1 MIEEVRDYN
10 IVTSGKDYTVRLA
23 HRIAPGL
30 LVYRI
35 PDGMHQTSPH
45 RWRIGHEFSGR
56 SVADAMNR
64 EDAIAGAEMLAPMT
78 DWTQGLEDLR
88 SSLSADDLYV
98 RISSVG
104 MGCIPPASEP
114 MPGNVSHNGT
124 YTDADIELYAA
135 ECKASEMDALEITSA
150 MAQTVP
156 WMGLDTDDFNEAHSR
171 ITVLADAA

>member
-1 MIEEVRDYN
+1 MIEEVHDYN
-10 IVTSGKDYTVRLA
+10 IVTVGRDFTVRLA

-35 PDGMHQTSPH
+35 PDGMHTTSPH

-56 SVADAMNR
+56 SVADALNR
-64 EDAIAGAEMLAPMT
+64 EDAIAGAKLLAPMT

-88 SSLSADDLYV
+88 ANLSADELYM

-114 MPGNVSHNGT
+114 MPGNVAHNGT

-135 ECKASEMDALEITSA
+135 ECKAEELDALQITCAMSA
-150 MAQTVP
+150 TVP
-156 WMGLDTDDFNEAHSR
+156 WMGLDTEDFNEAHGR
-171 ITVLADAA
+171 ICDLADAA

>member
-10 IVTSGKDYTVRLA
+10 IVTNARDFTVRLA

-35 PDGMHQTSPH
+35 PEGMHQDSPH
-45 RWRIGHEFSGR
+45 RWRIGHESSGR

-78 DWTQGLEDLR
+78 DWMLGLEDLR
-88 SSLSADDLYV
+88 ASLSADELYV
-98 RISSVG
+98 RISGVG

-114 MPGNVSHNGT
+114 MPGNVAHNGT
-124 YTDADIELYAA
+124 YTEADIEQYAA
-135 ECKASEMDALEITSA
+135 ECKAEELDALQITCAMSA
-150 MAQTVP
+150 TVP
-156 WMGLDTDDFNEAHSR
+156 WMGLDTNDFNEAHGR
-171 ITVLADAA
+171 ICVLADAA

>member
-1 MIEEVRDYN
+1 MTEEVLDYN
-10 IVTSGKDYTVRLA
+10 IVTTGQTYTVRLA

-35 PDGMHQTSPH
+35 PDDMHQTSPH

-56 SVADAMNR
+56 SVADALNR
-64 EDAIAGAEMLAPMT
+64 EDAIAGAQMLAPMT
-78 DWTQGLEDLR
+78 DWTQGLEELR
-88 SSLSADDLYV
+88 ASLSADELYI
-98 RISSVG
+98 RISYVG

-135 ECKASEMDALEITSA
+135 ECKAEELDALQITCAMSA
-150 MAQTVP
+150 TVP
-156 WMGLDTDDFNEAHSR
+156 WMGLDTEDFNEAHGQ
-171 ITVLADAA
+171 ICVLAGAA

>member
-1 MIEEVRDYN
+1 VIEEVRDYN
-10 IVTSGKDYTVRLA
+10 IVTSGPTYTVRLA
-23 HRIAPGL
+23 YRIAPGL

-35 PDGMHQTSPH
+35 PDGMHLTSPH

-56 SVADAMNR
+56 SVADALNR

-78 DWTQGLEDLR
+78 DWTQGLKDLR
-88 SSLSADDLYV
+88 NSLSADDLYV
-98 RISSVG
+98 RISAVG

-114 MPGNVSHNGT
+114 MPGNVTHNGT

-135 ECKASEMDALEITSA
+135 ECEGLDALQILSA

-171 ITVLADAA
+171 ICVLADAA